1 MPEFDEH
8 CAQGSGNAR
17 IIHFD
22 RNISDIDIGAYDVDI
37 VLREKRERER
47 EKTMFVSFFPNLL
60 VFIDKLLCT

>member
-8 CAQGSGNAR
+8 CAQGSGNVR

-37 VLREKRERER
+37 VLREKREREKER
-47 EKTMFVSFFPNLL
+47 KRCSYHSFQ
-60 VFIDKLLCT
+60 IY